1 MKNKTIKNKAD
12 AKIKADPGIRTE
24 SRLRSAMTS
33 SVVKTLSD
41 MAFVDAVETPDPGE
55 QIVFSH
61 IFHIDIFEP
70 EEGEIA
76 LFLPSECKKL
86 IVENI
91 YGKDWSTLHATEIDD
106 CLLEI
111 LNVLTGNFLN
121 EYCGKEAKHNISL
134 PELLFDDAKISGSN
148 GFADFYFDAEGIPF
162 RVSICFENH

>member
-1 MKNKTIKNKAD
+1 MKNKKMKNKAD
-12 AKIKADPGIRTE
+12 PKLKSEPK
-24 SRLRSAMTS
+24 LRNAIAS

-41 MAFVDAVETPDPGE
+41 MAFIDAVEMPDPGE

-61 IFHIDIFEP
+61 IIHIDIFEP
-70 EEGEIA
+70 EEGEVA

-91 YGKDWSTLHATEIDD
+91 YGEDWSTLHATEIDD

-121 EYCGKEAKHNISL
+121 EYCGKEARHNISL
-134 PELLFDDAKISGSN
+134 PELLFDDAKISESN

-162 RVSICFENH
+162 RVSICFGNHY